1 MGSDPSLGARPRA
14 TAIVAV
20 AIASAV
26 IRQLLEEAF
35 FQRAARGVGVDPDR
49 FESSW

>member
-1 MGSDPSLGARPRA
+1 MGSDPSLGARTRA
-14 TAIVAV
+14 TANVAV

-26 IRQLLEEAF
+26 IKAAAGRSF
-35 FQRAARGVGVDPDR
+35 FQRATRGVGVDSDR